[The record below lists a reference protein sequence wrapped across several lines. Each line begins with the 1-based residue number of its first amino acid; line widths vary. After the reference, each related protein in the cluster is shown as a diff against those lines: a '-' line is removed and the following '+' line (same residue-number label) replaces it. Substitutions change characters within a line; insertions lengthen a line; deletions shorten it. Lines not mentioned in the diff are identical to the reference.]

1 MLLCISIISII
12 ASISEDMHKNYYL
25 RNFNLTIIWYE
36 RKNQATTYLTN
47 EVVITDFIFN
57 LNFLLYIFLLKCLSN
72 AWEVTFSIFVSIISD
87 QILIHEWSIIS
98 FLNFDNGQALAQLCL

>member
-36 RKNQATTYLTN
+36 QKNQATTYLTN

-72 AWEVTFSIFVSIISD
+72 AWVVTFSVFVSIISD
-87 QILIHEWSIIS
+87 QILIHKWSIIS